1 MSKHNSKES
10 YNEDNLDFLSH
21 LSKDTLKSKKAQ
33 KIDDICQSFNNT
45 VMSPR
50 TEIDVNNDNDKS
62 QIDDFNL
69 IEEENDENLSDV
81 SEKLDI
87 KSHNGQSINMM
98 MKAHNLKSP
107 ERTAMGFKTG
117 EEIIKHKI
125 LTKDELKSYQVEE
138 KEFSDSEPHVPKP
151 SVMSVFGPV
160 GVVPPKQQKGKSK
173 AKKKLR
179 FVK

>member
-62 QIDDFNL
+62 QIDVGREIEIPVLVALFKLAAVSHFNL
-69 IEEENDENLSDV
+69 IS
-81 SEKLDI
+81 
-87 KSHNGQSINMM
+87 
-98 MKAHNLKSP
+98 
-107 ERTAMGFKTG
+107 
-117 EEIIKHKI
+117 
-125 LTKDELKSYQVEE
+125 VE
-138 KEFSDSEPHVPKP
+138 SS
-151 SVMSVFGPV
+151 
-160 GVVPPKQQKGKSK
+160 
-173 AKKKLR
+173 
-179 FVK
+179 